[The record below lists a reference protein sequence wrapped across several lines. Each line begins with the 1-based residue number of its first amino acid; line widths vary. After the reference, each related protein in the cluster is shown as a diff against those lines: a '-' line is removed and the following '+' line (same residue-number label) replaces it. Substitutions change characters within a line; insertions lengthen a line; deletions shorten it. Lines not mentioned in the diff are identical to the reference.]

1 MGDHRLDSILQYA
14 VRQSVSDIHLKNG
27 RVPSFRRHGH
37 LIPHQSAPTLD
48 EAMLMD
54 FVESICSAKQ
64 LQTYQTDGAVDVGY
78 EQENG
83 DRFRL
88 NIFSEGGVPSIV
100 IRTLVNQGMSAEDLL
115 LPAVID
121 SIAKESRGMIVVTG
135 ASGSGKSTTVA
146 HLVDQINES
155 RDCHILTIEDP
166 IEFRIT
172 PKKSWITQRE
182 VGIDTPTFTSA
193 LRSALRQ
200 DPDVIMVG
208 EMRDVETARTA
219 LQAAETGHLVIT
231 TLHTINAVET
241 INRITSMFPADEQNH
256 VRMLFASV
264 VKAIVSQRLIGKSVG
279 SGRVPAVEVL
289 IGTELVREL
298 IQDPYRLPE
307 ILNAL
312 EDGNSTYGMQS
323 FDQSLMDLYKRDV
336 ISYEEALKQS
346 SNPADFA
353 LKISG
358 ISGTSGNRW
367 NT

>member
-27 RVPSFRRHGH
+27 SVPSFRRHGH
-37 LIPHQSAPTLD
+37 LVPHQSAPEID
-48 EAMLMD
+48 EAMMMD
-54 FVESICSAKQ
+54 FIESVCSAKQ
-64 LQTYQTDGAVDVGY
+64 LHVYQKEGAVDVGY
-78 EQENG
+78 EQESG
-83 DRFRL
+83 TRFRL
-88 NIFSEGGVPSIV
+88 NIFSEGGVPAMA
-100 IRTLVNQGMSAEDLL
+100 IRALVNRGVTSEELL

-121 SIAKESRGMIVVTG
+121 SIAEESRGMIVVTG

-146 HLVDQINES
+146 HLIDEINES

-166 IEFRIT
+166 IEFRIN

-182 VGIDTPTFTSA
+182 VGIDTPSFTSA

-231 TLHTINAVET
+231 TLHTINSVET
-241 INRITSMFPADEQNH
+241 INRITSMFPSEEQNH
-256 VRMLFASV
+256 IRVLFSSV
-264 VKAIVSQRLIGKSVG
+264 VKAIISQRLIEKSDG

-298 IQDPYRLPE
+298 IQDPHRLPE
-307 ILNAL
+307 ILTAL
-312 EDGNSTYGMQS
+312 EDGHSTYGMQS
-323 FDQSLMDLYKRDV
+323 FDQSLMELYKRDV

-358 ISGTSGNRW
+358 ISGTSAKRW
-367 NT
+367 NK